1 MRPLRSVASTVV
13 ILLVLTAAAG
23 AGPPGQWTRLS
34 GAVINFAEP
43 GLARTSDG
51 VLHVVYVR
59 SNGSRRDLVHLSIN
73 PGGRVGRDS
82 IALSGWSSM
91 NHPDLL
97 RMPDNTLRVFFGGIR
112 STSAGE
118 TNTALNTA
126 TAPASGATWTLQ
138 AGKAA
143 QSNTAYAGATTG
155 AGLARDGTPI
165 STWSS
170 GGVGY
175 HYGTSPSDPDRSVP
189 ETGCCLY
196 GPEIAVDASTG
207 QAYIGFFSLESN
219 TPGLY
224 AQRISPGGVQGNR
237 FPAPGSRV
245 GTNAYN
251 PGGRTAL
258 TGRIGAPGVFLAYG
272 PGYPTPG
279 TVALWRV
286 ESARPQLVVKAR
298 RAEHVNVAAAPQGRL
313 WLMWE
318 QSGTIYATRSNPA
331 ANRIGPVNT
340 LKPPGGGTIFR
351 LNGEGS
357 AGPLDLIANVN
368 AGGEQ
373 GLWHQQVWPK
383 LQLAAASR
391 KDGKGRVITFRVLD
405 AGDPVAGATVKA
417 GGRTLRTSA
426 NGTATLTQASAA
438 RVRAAA
444 SKAGYAPAN
453 PIVVR

>member
-1 MRPLRSVASTVV
+1 VA
-13 ILLVLTAAAG
+13 LLALTASAA

-34 GAVINFAEP
+34 GTVINFAEP

-59 SNGSRRDLVHLSIN
+59 NNGTRRDLVHVAVN
-73 PGGRVGRDS
+73 PAGKVGSESVALGGW
-82 IALSGWSSM
+82 ASM

-112 STSAGE
+112 STAAGE

-138 AGKAA
+138 TGKAA

-175 HYGTSPSDPDRSVP
+175 HYGTSPGDPDRSVP

-196 GPEIAVDASTG
+196 GPEVAVDASTG
-207 QAYIGFFSLESN
+207 QAYIGFFSLEPN

-224 AQRISPGGVQGNR
+224 AQRISPSGVQGSR

-245 GTNAYN
+245 GTNAFN

-258 TGRIGAPGVFLAYG
+258 TGRISAPGVFLAYG
-272 PGYPTPG
+272 QGYPTPG
-279 TVALWRV
+279 TVALWSV
-286 ESARPQLVVKAR
+286 GTARPQIVVKAS

-318 QSGTIYATRSNPA
+318 QSGTIHATRTNPA
-331 ANRIGPVNT
+331 ATRIGAVNT

-357 AGPLDLIANVN
+357 AGPLDLVVNVN
-368 AGGEQ
+368 AGGKQ
-373 GLWHQQVWPK
+373 GLWHQQVQPK
-383 LQLAAASR
+383 LQLTASSR
-391 KDGKGRVITFRVLD
+391 KAGNGRVVTFRVLD
-405 AGDPVAGATVKA
+405 AGDPVPGATVKA
-417 GGRTLRTSA
+417 GGRTLRTTA
-426 NGTATLTQASAA
+426 NGTASLAQAKVAP
-438 RVRAAA
+438 VRALA
-444 SKAGYAPAN
+444 SKAGYAPAS